1 MFAATSNGLTTARA
15 QLVSQLG
22 QNLPWPTPQVHGRT
36 VALRNRGS
44 RRGPAPCARSP
55 HPSGPRVAQLEQAH
69 LARASFRLGK
79 TDILLF
85 RAQISEGTPPGW
97 FRTVGAN
104 DLALA
109 DAVAPAAAA
118 GASKPKADPQDI
130 PPLL

>member
-1 MFAATSNGLTTARA
+1 MFATTSNGLTTARA

-36 VALRNRGS
+36 VARRNRGS

-69 LARASFRLGK
+69 LARGVFRLGK

-85 RAQISEGTPPGW
+85 RAQISGGTTQGW
-97 FRTVGAN
+97 FRTVAEYSFFGES
-104 DLALA
+104 
-109 DAVAPAAAA
+109 V
-118 GASKPKADPQDI
+118 
-130 PPLL
+130 LLI